1 MRIIIEGCDGTGKT
15 TLVNGLAKEFNLGK
29 IHISNK
35 DPNDLDFYYQFLRKD
50 DVIFDRNLI
59 GEMIYPNIFNR
70 PQKLKEYELDYLMA
84 KAKELNIHIIILT
97 AAIDTINFR
106 LKQDEFS
113 VVRKNLDFIDNE
125 FLKYAGK
132 YNIPVINT
140 SKHGIDETLEEAKC
154 IIKHS

>member
-15 TLVNGLAKEFNLGK
+15 TLVDGLAKEFNLGK

-59 GEMIYPNIFNR
+59 GEMIYPKIFNR
-70 PQKLKEYELDYLMA
+70 PQKLKEYELDYLIA
-84 KAKELNIHIIILT
+84 KAKELDIKIIVLT

-113 VVRKNLDFIDNE
+113 VVRKNLDYINNE

-140 SKHGIDETLEEAKC
+140 SKYGTDETLEEAKC
-154 IIKHS
+154 IIKHN

>member
-59 GEMIYPNIFNR
+59 GEMIYPKIFNR
-70 PQKLKEYELDYLMA
+70 PQKLKEYELDYLIA
-84 KAKELNIHIIILT
+84 KAKELDIKIIVLT

-113 VVRKNLDFIDNE
+113 VVRKNIDYINNE

-140 SKHGIDETLEEAKC
+140 SKNNIDKTLEEAKC

>member
-15 TLVNGLAKEFNLGK
+15 TLVDGLAKEYNLGK

-59 GEMIYPNIFNR
+59 GEMIYPKIFNR

-84 KAKELNIHIIILT
+84 KAKELDIKIIVLT

-113 VVRKNLDFIDNE
+113 VVRKNIKTINDQ

-140 SKHGIDETLEEAKC
+140 SKNNINETLEEAKC
-154 IIKHS
+154 IIKRN